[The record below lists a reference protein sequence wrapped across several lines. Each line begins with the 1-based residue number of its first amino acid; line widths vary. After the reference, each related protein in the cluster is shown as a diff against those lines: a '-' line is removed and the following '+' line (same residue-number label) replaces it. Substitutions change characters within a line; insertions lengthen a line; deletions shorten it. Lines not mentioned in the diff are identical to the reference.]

1 MITASIPASWTGPTG
16 SPKIKREAVT
26 VEPTAIIMSTK

>member
-16 SPKIKREAVT
+16 SPKVKRGAVT
-26 VEPTAIIMSTK
+26 AEPTAIIMSTK

>member
-16 SPKIKREAVT
+16 SPRIKREAIT
-26 VEPTAIIMSTK
+26 VVPTVIIMSTK